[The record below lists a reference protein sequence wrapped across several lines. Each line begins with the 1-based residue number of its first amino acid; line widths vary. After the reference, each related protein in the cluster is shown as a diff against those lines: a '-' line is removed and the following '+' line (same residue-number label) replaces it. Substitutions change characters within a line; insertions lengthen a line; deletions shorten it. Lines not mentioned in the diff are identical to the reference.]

1 MTLDAVAMIT
11 IGLMAVL
18 TFGTRAGGY
27 LALRRI
33 RPGPRA
39 ERFLRV
45 APQTMFVALV
55 TPALVEGGPAE
66 WLGGAAALGLMLAT
80 RNLLLSLVAATL
92 TVAVARG
99 F

>member
-1 MTLDAVAMIT
+1 MSLDALAAVT
-11 IGLMAVL
+11 IALMAVL

-27 LALRRI
+27 LALRRA

-66 WLGGAAALGLMLAT
+66 WLGAAAAIVLMAVT
-80 RNLLLSLVAATL
+80 RNLLLSLVAATV

-99 F
+99 L